1 MGGGGG
7 LLGGV
12 TNALFGS
19 PQQVATPN
27 YTQAAT
33 QTAQGNLQNA
43 QLATQANRVNQSTP
57 YGSLNYSSSTDQ
69 YGNPVWSATQSL
81 SPQLQSLVNTNLG
94 NVNNQYATNF
104 TGGNLPSYGIDPGQT
119 YSDAILQRL
128 APQLAHQSES
138 SDVQLANQGIVPG
151 TEAYNRAKTLLN
163 QSQNDARTSAIV
175 GGMQTGLQANQQ
187 QYNQNLQNYNNP
199 LAVARNIQGL
209 TQQNFVNP
217 YNQAAI
223 PGADYTSAAGLTNQ
237 GNQANANAQNAYNAN
252 MLGGLFGLGAG
263 ALMSPKGTFS
273 GLSLPNTGGG
283 NSLTSLGLQYG

>member
-19 PQQVATPN
+19 PQTVATPN

-57 YGSLNYSSSTDQ
+57 YGSLNYQQSTDAN
-69 YGNPVWSATQSL
+69 GNPVWSATQSL
-81 SPQLQSLVNTNLG
+81 SPQLQSLVNNNLANIG
-94 NVNNQYATNF
+94 NQYATNF

-119 YSDAILQRL
+119 YSDAIMQRL
-128 APQLAHQSES
+128 APQLAHQSEA

-151 TEAYNRAKTLLN
+151 TEAYNRAKTLLA

-199 LAVARNIQGL
+199 LAVATNIQGL

-217 YNQAAI
+217 YTQSAT

-273 GLSLPNTGGG
+273 GLSLPSTGGG